1 LKPAQ
6 IGGKRQSNPSGSVQA
21 MSEKRL
27 LGLLGFL
34 LGLLAGVLI
43 LVSAFDFNRGVTAEV
58 ILAGLVEIVFGAL
71 ILLASLLLYRR
82 SYSTGGILN
91 LVLGIVGLV
100 LGVSQIG
107 AILALL
113 SGVLGLVANE
123 ARS

>member
-1 LKPAQ
+1 
-6 IGGKRQSNPSGSVQA
+6 

-34 LGLLAGVLI
+34 LGLLAGALI
-43 LVSAFDFNRGVTAEV
+43 LVSAFSVRGNVSVTVEF
-58 ILAGLVEIVFGAL
+58 ILARIVEIVFGAL

-100 LGVSQIG
+100 FGVSQIG

-123 ARS
+123 ART

>member
-1 LKPAQ
+1 
-6 IGGKRQSNPSGSVQA
+6 

-43 LVSAFDFNRGVTAEV
+43 LVSAFNIRGNVSVTVEF
-58 ILAGLVEIVFGAL
+58 ILARIVEIVFGAL

>member
-1 LKPAQ
+1 
-6 IGGKRQSNPSGSVQA
+6 

-43 LVSAFDFNRGVTAEV
+43 LVAAFSLRGNATLTVQ
-58 ILAGLVEIVFGAL
+58 LVLDRLVQIVFGAL

-100 LGVSQIG
+100 IGVSQIG

-113 SGVLGLVANE
+113 SGVLGLIANE
-123 ARS
+123 ART

>member
-1 LKPAQ
+1 
-6 IGGKRQSNPSGSVQA
+6 

-34 LGLLAGVLI
+34 LGLLGGVLV
-43 LVSAFDFNRGVTAEV
+43 LVSAFSFRGNVSLTWEV
-58 ILAGLVEIVFGAL
+58 VVDRLVQIVFGGL
-71 ILLASLLLYRR
+71 ILLGSLLLYRR
-82 SYSTGGILN
+82 SYRTGGILS

-100 LGVSQIG
+100 FGVSQIG